1 MCGSDALVDDLMGT
15 LANRAVDRSLGDR
28 RTQYAEEIQRVLE
41 ATYDLIE
48 QTGNVDPSLRDILAA
63 SNLSTQ
69 AFYRYFQSKDELF
82 LLLLDDGRRRLV
94 GSLERRMNKATTAA
108 DPGPRPGSRV
118 CSPRRP
124 TRGRRGGR
132 GRS

>member
-1 MCGSDALVDDLMGT
+1 MVDDLMGT

-108 DPGPRPGSRV
+108 D
-118 CSPRRP
+118 
-124 TRGRRGGR
+124 
-132 GRS
+132 